1 MRSFLL
7 LLILFVAQACVPSSE
22 ASGDGGGGGFGSIW
36 FLLIIMALLWLVL
49 LRPQQRRAK
58 NRREMLSKLEVGDEV
73 VMSSGVYGRI
83 ASFDEQT
90 VFVDVADNVRI
101 KVTRDSIA
109 ERITYHEEWDADSN

>member
-7 LLILFVAQACVPSSE
+7 LLILFVAQACTTGGE
-22 ASGDGGGGGFGSIW
+22 DGGSGFGGFLPLI
-36 FLLIIMALLWLVL
+36 IIMALLWLVL

-90 VFVDVADNVRI
+90 VFVDIADNVRV

-109 ERITYHEEWDADSN
+109 ERITYHEEWDGDSS

>member
-1 MRSFLL
+1 MRSLL
-7 LLILFVAQACVPSSE
+7 LLVILLAAGACTT
-22 ASGDGGGGGFGSIW
+22 GGEEGSGGFGS
-36 FLLIIMALLWLVL
+36 FLPLVIIMALLWLVL

-73 VMSSGVYGRI
+73 LMSNGVYGRI

-90 VFVDVADNVRI
+90 VFVDVADNVRL

-109 ERITYHEEWDADSN
+109 ERITYHEEWDGDSN

>member
-7 LLILFVAQACVPSSE
+7 LLILFVAQACTTSTE
-22 ASGDGGGGGFGSIW
+22 EGGGGFGS
-36 FLLIIMALLWLVL
+36 FLPLIIILALLWLVL
-49 LRPQQRRAK
+49 LRPQQKRAK
-58 NRREMLSKLEVGDEV
+58 NRREMLSRLEVGDEV

-90 VFVDVADNVRI
+90 VFVDIADNVRV

-109 ERITYHEEWDADSN
+109 ERITYHEEWDGDSN

>member
-1 MRSFLL
+1 MRSFLF
-7 LLILFVAQACVPSSE
+7 LLILLVAQACTTSE
-22 ASGDGGGGGFGSIW
+22 DGGGGFGG
-36 FLLIIMALLWLVL
+36 FLPLIIIMALLWLVL

-73 VMSSGVYGRI
+73 LMSSGVYGRI

-90 VFVDVADNVRI
+90 VLVDIADNVRV

-109 ERITYHEEWDADSN
+109 ERITYHDWEDESD

>member
-1 MRSFLL
+1 MRSFLF
-7 LLILFVAQACVPSSE
+7 LLILFVAGACTTGGE
-22 ASGDGGGGGFGSIW
+22 EGGGGFGG
-36 FLLIIMALLWLVL
+36 FLPLIIIMALLWLVL

-73 VMSSGVYGRI
+73 LMSSGVYGRI

-90 VFVDVADNVRI
+90 VFVDVADNVRL

-109 ERITYHEEWDADSN
+109 ERITYHEEWDADSD

>member
-7 LLILFVAQACVPSSE
+7 LLILFVAQACTTGE
-22 ASGDGGGGGFGSIW
+22 GGGGFGG
-36 FLLIIMALLWLVL
+36 FLPLIIIMALLWLVL

-90 VFVDVADNVRI
+90 VFVDIADNVRV
-101 KVTRDSIA
+101 KVTRDSIT
-109 ERITYHEEWDADSN
+109 ERITYHEEWDGDSS

>member
-7 LLILFVAQACVPSSE
+7 ILILFVAQACTTATE
-22 ASGDGGGGGFGSIW
+22 DGGGGGFGG
-36 FLLIIMALLWLVL
+36 FLPLIIILALLWLVL

-73 VMSSGVYGRI
+73 LMSSGVYGRI

-90 VFVDVADNVRI
+90 VFVDIADNVRV

-109 ERITYHEEWDADSN
+109 ERITYHEEWDGDSN

>member
-7 LLILFVAQACVPSSE
+7 LLILFVAQACTTTTE
-22 ASGDGGGGGFGSIW
+22 EGGGGFGS
-36 FLLIIMALLWLVL
+36 FLPLIIILALLWLVL
-49 LRPQQRRAK
+49 RPQQKRAK
-58 NRREMLSKLEVGDEV
+58 NRREMLSRLEVGDEV

-90 VFVDVADNVRI
+90 VFVDIADNVRV

-109 ERITYHEEWDADSN
+109 ERITYHEEWDGDSN

>member
-1 MRSFLL
+1 MRSFLF
-7 LLILFVAQACVPSSE
+7 LLILLVAQACTTGSE
-22 ASGDGGGGGFGSIW
+22 EGGGGFGSILP
-36 FLLIIMALLWLVL
+36 FVIILALLWLVL

-73 VMSSGVYGRI
+73 LMSSGVYGRI

-90 VFVDVADNVRI
+90 VLVDVADNVRI

-109 ERITYHEEWDADSN
+109 ERITYHDWEDESSD

>member
-7 LLILFVAQACVPSSE
+7 LLILFVAQACTTGGE
-22 ASGDGGGGGFGSIW
+22 EGGSGFGGFLPLI
-36 FLLIIMALLWLVL
+36 IIMALLWLVL

-90 VFVDVADNVRI
+90 VFVDIADNVRV

-109 ERITYHEEWDADSN
+109 ERITYHEEWDGDSN

>member
-1 MRSFLL
+1 VRSFLL
-7 LLILFVAQACVPSSE
+7 LLILFVAQACVSSGE
-22 ASGDGGGGGFGSIW
+22 DGGGSGFGGFLPLI
-36 FLLIIMALLWLVL
+36 IIMALLWLVL
-49 LRPQQRRAK
+49 LRPQQKRAK

-90 VFVDVADNVRI
+90 VFVDIADNVRI

-109 ERITYHEEWDADSN
+109 ERITYHEEWDGDSS

>member
-1 MRSFLL
+1 VRSFLF
-7 LLILFVAQACVPSSE
+7 LLILFVAQACTTGGE
-22 ASGDGGGGGFGSIW
+22 DGGGGFSGFLPLI
-36 FLLIIMALLWLVL
+36 IIMALLWLVL

-90 VFVDVADNVRI
+90 VFVDIADNVRV

-109 ERITYHEEWDADSN
+109 ERITYHEEWDGDSN

>member
-7 LLILFVAQACVPSSE
+7 LLILFAAQACATGE
-22 ASGDGGGGGFGSIW
+22 DGGSGFGGFLPLI
-36 FLLIIMALLWLVL
+36 IIMALLWLVL

-83 ASFDEQT
+83 DSFDEQT
-90 VFVDVADNVRI
+90 VFVYIADNVRV
-101 KVTRDSIA
+101 KVTRDAIT
-109 ERITYHEEWDADSN
+109 ERITYQEEWDGDSN

>member
-7 LLILFVAQACVPSSE
+7 LLILFVAQACTTGE
-22 ASGDGGGGGFGSIW
+22 DGGGGFGG
-36 FLLIIMALLWLVL
+36 FLPLIIIMALLWLVL

-90 VFVDVADNVRI
+90 VFVDIADNVRV

-109 ERITYHEEWDADSN
+109 ERITYHEEWDGDSS

>member
-1 MRSFLL
+1 MRSFLF
-7 LLILFVAQACVPSSE
+7 LLILFVAQACTT
-22 ASGDGGGGGFGSIW
+22 GGEEGGGFGG
-36 FLLIIMALLWLVL
+36 FLPLIIIMALLWLVL

-73 VMSSGVYGRI
+73 LMSSGVYGRI

-90 VFVDVADNVRI
+90 VFIDVADNVRL

-109 ERITYHEEWDADSN
+109 ERITYHEEWDADSD

>member
-1 MRSFLL
+1 MRSFLF
-7 LLILFVAQACVPSSE
+7 LLILLVTQGCTTGGE
-22 ASGDGGGGGFGSIW
+22 DGGGGFGG
-36 FLLIIMALLWLVL
+36 FLPLIIIMALLWLVL

-73 VMSSGVYGRI
+73 LMSSGVYGRI

-90 VFVDVADNVRI
+90 VFVDIADNVRV

-109 ERITYHEEWDADSN
+109 ERITYHEEWDGDSN

>member
-7 LLILFVAQACVPSSE
+7 LLILFVAQACTTGGE
-22 ASGDGGGGGFGSIW
+22 DGGGGFSGFLPLI
-36 FLLIIMALLWLVL
+36 IIMALLWLVL

-73 VMSSGVYGRI
+73 LMSSGVYGRI

-90 VFVDVADNVRI
+90 VFVDIADNVRV

-109 ERITYHEEWDADSN
+109 ERITYHEEWDGDSN

>member
-7 LLILFVAQACVPSSE
+7 LLILFVAQACTTGGE
-22 ASGDGGGGGFGSIW
+22 DGGGGFGS
-36 FLLIIMALLWLVL
+36 FLPLIIIMALLWLVL

-58 NRREMLSKLEVGDEV
+58 NRREMLTKLEVGDEV
-73 VMSSGVYGRI
+73 LMSSGVYGRI

-90 VFVDVADNVRI
+90 VLVDIADNVRV

-109 ERITYHEEWDADSN
+109 ERITYHEWEDESD

>member
-1 MRSFLL
+1 MRSFLF
-7 LLILFVAQACVPSSE
+7 LLILFVAQACTTGGE
-22 ASGDGGGGGFGSIW
+22 DGGGGLSNFVPLI
-36 FLLIIMALLWLVL
+36 IIMALLWLVL

-90 VFVDVADNVRI
+90 VFVDIADNVRV

-109 ERITYHEEWDADSN
+109 ERITYHEEWDGDSN

>member
-7 LLILFVAQACVPSSE
+7 LLILFVAQACTTTTE
-22 ASGDGGGGGFGSIW
+22 EGGGGGFGS
-36 FLLIIMALLWLVL
+36 FLPLIIILGLLWLVL
-49 LRPQQRRAK
+49 LRPQQKRAR

-73 VMSSGVYGRI
+73 LMSSGVYGRI

-90 VFVDVADNVRI
+90 VFVDIADNVRV

-109 ERITYHEEWDADSN
+109 ERITYHEEWDGDSN

>member
-7 LLILFVAQACVPSSE
+7 LLILFVAQACTTTTE
-22 ASGDGGGGGFGSIW
+22 EGGGGFGG
-36 FLLIIMALLWLVL
+36 FLPLIIILALLWLVL

-73 VMSSGVYGRI
+73 LMSSGVYGRI

-90 VFVDVADNVRI
+90 VLVDIADNVRV

-109 ERITYHEEWDADSN
+109 ERITYHDWEDESD